1 MNPVFIFLVLLVG
14 FLIWLL
20 GCFLY
25 RPIGKLVKRL
35 FWNAQDAMNKDEEE
49 IAIDE
54 YIKERMKED
63 E

>member
-1 MNPVFIFLVLLVG
+1 MNPVFVFLVLLIG

-25 RPIGKLVKRL
+25 RPIGKLVQRL
-35 FWNAQDAMNKDEEE
+35 FWNAQDAMDKDEEE

-54 YIKERMKED
+54 YIKERMKEN